1 MELYVYYVLLWIIRI
16 SWSLL
21 NFRNHMETLK
31 HALNSKIVFL
41 RVKSKEIIIFK
52 YREEEVMITLLFTI
66 ISFLFLKWMWKDFFN
81 EHI

>member
-1 MELYVYYVLLWIIRI
+1 
-16 SWSLL
+16 
-21 NFRNHMETLK
+21 METLK